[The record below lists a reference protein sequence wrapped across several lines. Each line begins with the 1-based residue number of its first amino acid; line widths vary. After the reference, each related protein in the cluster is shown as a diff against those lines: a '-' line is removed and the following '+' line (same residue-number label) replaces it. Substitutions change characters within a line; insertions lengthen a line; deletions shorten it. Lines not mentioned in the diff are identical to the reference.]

1 MLPRADSYG
10 DLTGAFRWD
19 IPERLNMARQV
30 CDDWAEAS
38 PERMAIIDMTGAV
51 RVDVSYGTLRAMA
64 DGLAREMLSRG
75 VVRGDRV
82 GVLRSQSPWTAAA
95 HIACWKIGA
104 ISIPLFKL
112 FGIEALVMRLEDAG
126 VALVVADKAGTD
138 GLREWAK
145 GEGRQVVVPEAL
157 TLDGTPLQAEETTAE
172 DPAVLIYTSGTT
184 GAPKGALHAHRVLTG
199 HLPGVEVSH
208 DFLGQPGDCLWTPA
222 DWAWIGGLFD
232 VLMPGLALG
241 VPVVAARLDK
251 FNAEEC
257 LKIIAQANVK
267 NVFFP
272 PTALR
277 MLKAE
282 GANVPGLRSVASG
295 GEPLGAEMLAW
306 GQSAFG
312 VAINEFYGQTECNM
326 VASSCGALFAAKP
339 GCIGKPAPGFDIAV
353 LDDDGQP
360 TQAEGDVAIRKGA
373 PSMMLEYWNRPE
385 ATAEKFHGD
394 WLLTGDRG
402 IWDGGYLRFVGREDD
417 VITSAG
423 YRIGP
428 SEIEDCLLRHP
439 AVATVGVVGKPDA
452 LRTELVKAYVVLK
465 PDVAAS
471 DSLAA
476 ELQDFVKERVAKHSY
491 PREIGFLEALP
502 MTVTGKV
509 IRKEL
514 KARATRETE
523 MDQ

>member
-1 MLPRADSYG
+1 MLPQGEDYG
-10 DLTGAFRWD
+10 SLIRGFQWD
-19 IPERLNMARQV
+19 IPARLNMARQV
-30 CDDWAEAS
+30 CDDWAARA
-38 PERMAIIDMTGAV
+38 PDRVAIIDMTGGA
-51 RVDVSYGTLRAMA
+51 RVDVSYGTLRRMA
-64 DGLAREMLSRG
+64 DTLAADLAARG
-75 VVRGDRV
+75 VQRGDRV

-95 HIACWKIGA
+95 HIACWKLGA

-112 FGIEALVMRLEDAG
+112 FGTDALLTRLNDAG
-126 VALVVADKAGTD
+126 VAWVVADPEGTE
-138 GLREWAK
+138 GLRDWLAMD
-145 GEGRQVVVPEAL
+145 GHGQVIPEEL
-157 TLDGTPLQAEETTAE
+157 LLSDTPFEAADTSAE

-184 GAPKGALHAHRVLTG
+184 GAPKGALHAHRVLIG

-241 VPVVAARLDK
+241 VPGVAARMDK
-251 FNAEEC
+251 FTVAEC
-257 LKIIAQANVK
+257 QRIIAATGAR

-282 GANVPGLRSVASG
+282 DAAIAGLRSVASG

-306 GQSAFG
+306 GQKAFG
-312 VAINEFYGQTECNM
+312 LAINEFYGQTECNM
-326 VASSCGALFAAKP
+326 VASSCGALFDAAP
-339 GCIGKPAPGFDIAV
+339 GCLGKPAPGFQIAV
-353 LDDDGQP
+353 LDGDGQP
-360 TQAEGDVAIRKGA
+360 TLAEGDIAIHKGTA
-373 PSMMLEYWNRPE
+373 SMMLGYWNRPE

-394 WLLTGDRG
+394 WMLTGDRG
-402 IWDGGYLRFVGREDD
+402 QWQGDYLRFVGREDD

-428 SEIEDCLLRHP
+428 SEIEDCLLKHP
-439 AVATVGVVGKPDA
+439 AVATVGVGGKPDP

-465 PDVAAS
+465 PGFEAGKPLVD
-471 DSLAA
+471 
-476 ELQDFVKERVAKHSY
+476 ELKVFVQERSAKHSY
-491 PREIGFLEALP
+491 PREIAFLDTLP

-514 KARATRETE
+514 KRMATEE
-523 MDQ
+523 CA